1 MKTYHFCVIARRVQF
16 FAPDA
21 AIFNGTRRHPGTK
34 FGEPAR
40 SGMRPTCTPLPCTS
54 CLVFPYL
61 ALGFYASNFK
71 IATAALRPRND
82 TKSKRFIWKTNFFG
96 RIQLFSIGINVRFS
110 GKTYRFCHCEER
122 SDAAIFKP
130 KAWHPVAKH
139 GIGKRQNSQILIRPA
154 GTPHRRSVGSAIS
167 RGRKPAFHMR
177 QHISHDQRSYFT
189 AQPYSANGRISLRS
203 LAAASRSIFPLRP
216 LPLRAILTVRLGE
229 IFCLLSDILAFPVS
243 L

>member
-1 MKTYHFCVIARRVQF
+1 
-16 FAPDA
+16 
-21 AIFNGTRRHPGTK
+21 
-34 FGEPAR
+34 
-40 SGMRPTCTPLPCTS
+40 MRPTCTPSPCTS

-82 TKSKRFIWKTNFFG
+82 TKSKRFIWKTNIFG

-122 SDAAIFKP
+122 SDVAIFKP

-154 GTPHRRSVGSAIS
+154 GTPHRRSEGSAIS

-177 QHISHDQRSYFT
+177 Q
-189 AQPYSANGRISLRS
+189 RISPRS

>member
-1 MKTYHFCVIARRVQF
+1 MSLRGRKAAV
-16 FAPDA
+16 
-21 AIFNGTRRHPGTK
+21 AIFKPKAWHPGTK
-34 FGEPAR
+34 FGETAR
-40 SGMRPTCTPLPCTS
+40 SGMRPTCTPSPCTS

-82 TKSKRFIWKTNFFG
+82 TKSKRFIWKTNIFG

-122 SDAAIFKP
+122 SDVAIFKP
-130 KAWHPVAKH
+130 KAWHPGTKH

-177 QHISHDQRSYFT
+177 QRISLGQRPNFT
-189 AQPYSANGRISLRS
+189 AQPCRASFRDAVSLR
-203 LAAASRSIFPLRP
+203 LR
-216 LPLRAILTVRLGE
+216 LPRRAHAP
-229 IFCLLSDILAFPVS
+229 SS
-243 L
+243 Q

>member
-1 MKTYHFCVIARRVQF
+1 MKTYHFCVIARRAQF

-21 AIFNGTRRHPGTK
+21 AIFKPKAWHPVTK
-34 FGEPAR
+34 FGETAR

-82 TKSKRFIWKTNFFG
+82 TKSKRFIWKTNIFG
-96 RIQLFSIGINVRFS
+96 RIQSFSIGINVRFS

-130 KAWHPVAKH
+130 KASHPGTKH
-139 GIGKRQNSQILIRPA
+139 GIGKRQNPEFLIRPA
-154 GTPHRRSVGSAIS
+154 GTPHRRFSGSAIS

-203 LAAASRSIFPLRP
+203 LAAALRSIFPLRP
-216 LPLRAILTVRLGE
+216 LPLRAILTVRLGK

>member
-1 MKTYHFCVIARRVQF
+1 
-16 FAPDA
+16 
-21 AIFNGTRRHPGTK
+21 
-34 FGEPAR
+34 
-40 SGMRPTCTPLPCTS
+40 MRPTCTPLPCTS

-82 TKSKRFIWKTNFFG
+82 TKSKRFIWKTNIFG

-130 KAWHPVAKH
+130 KVWHPGTKH

-177 QHISHDQRSYFT
+177 QRISLGQRPNFT
-189 AQPYSANGRISLRS
+189 AQPRRRIALH
-203 LAAASRSIFPLRP
+203 
-216 LPLRAILTVRLGE
+216 
-229 IFCLLSDILAFPVS
+229 FPVAS
-243 L
+243 APSACYTYRAPRQNFLSFVRYSCIPCVAMIY